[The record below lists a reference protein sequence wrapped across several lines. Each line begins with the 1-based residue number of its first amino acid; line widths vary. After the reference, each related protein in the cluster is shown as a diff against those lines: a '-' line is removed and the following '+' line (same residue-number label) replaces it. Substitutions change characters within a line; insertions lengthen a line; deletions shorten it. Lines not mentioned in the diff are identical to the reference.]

1 MPPIGGNIINAPP
14 VILFLSQMAGDSVD
28 VPISKDNEAP
38 NAERTARASQRKRR
52 LGNLLNSPILLVMLL
67 LATVGLAFKW
77 HAIQKSLDAPILPGW
92 NWSSHPNSLLI
103 YYPNT
108 DCGCGP
114 GLLPALK
121 QALSGKLNVVVVS
134 NVQGQKLTAVTQ
146 QMKNSHVPFVVCA
159 NPQSI
164 SPLFHSNNMLQTGKR
179 YTFPKAN

>member
-1 MPPIGGNIINAPP
+1 M
-14 VILFLSQMAGDSVD
+14 DT
-28 VPISKDNEAP
+28 PISKSNKDVSVEH
-38 NAERTARASQRKRR
+38 TARASQRKRR

-92 NWSSHPNSLLI
+92 SWSSHPSSLLI

-114 GLLPALK
+114 GLLPALN
-121 QALSGKLNVVVVS
+121 QAQSGKLDVIVVS
-134 NVQGQKLTAVTQ
+134 DVQGQKLTAITQ
-146 QMKNSHVPFVVCA
+146 QMKNSHVPFVVSA

-164 SPLFHSNNMLQTGKR
+164 SPLFHSNNTMLLHVRNGRVVGHAAGTVLPASFLVDQH
-179 YTFPKAN
+179 